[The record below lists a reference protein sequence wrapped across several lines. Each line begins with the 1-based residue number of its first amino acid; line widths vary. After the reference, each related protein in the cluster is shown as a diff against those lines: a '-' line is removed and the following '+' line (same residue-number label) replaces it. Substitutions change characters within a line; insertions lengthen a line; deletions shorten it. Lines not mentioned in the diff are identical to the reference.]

1 MLVEFKDET
10 IFLNWDDIIEDSIR
24 LDIELRDKI
33 FQELQ
38 NTFSENIVT
47 QTTLYKM
54 NEYVVNR
61 LKEIKHDLLHDR
73 ASNKKS

>member
-10 IFLNWDDIIEDSIR
+10 IFLNWDDIPEDEIR
-24 LDIELRDKI
+24 LDILLRDKI
-33 FQELQ
+33 FKELQ
-38 NTFSENIVT
+38 NAFPENIVT

-54 NEYVVNR
+54 NEYVINR

-73 ASNKKS
+73 SSNKNS